1 MTLKKVSQT
10 GLPCGCPTHKL
21 NAELMALAC
30 IGQGLGILMR
40 RIRLWRSRCLVAL
53 LLVSS
58 TGCALLL
65 PGHFWRLTGSS
76 DARIPLVADSQM
88 VRQVIAEE
96 DSLEWL
102 HPEQYPSGRANF
114 LAVMAQLP
122 RVSVPG
128 RSYCEVL
135 ERSKSTCG
143 ASPIETATYVF
154 VQITTGRSRGQ
165 KGWVCENVV
174 HQLFP

>member
-1 MTLKKVSQT
+1 MTLISFGR
-10 GLPCGCPTHKL
+10 GLWNSLP
-21 NAELMALAC
+21 
-30 IGQGLGILMR
+30 Q
-40 RIRLWRSRCLVAL
+40 IRLWLSCWLVAL

-58 TGCALLL
+58 MGCALLL

-96 DSLEWL
+96 DSLEWR
-102 HPEQYPSGRANF
+102 HPEQYLSGRANF
-114 LAVMAQLP
+114 LALMAQLP

-128 RSYCEVL
+128 RSYCEVI

-143 ASPIETATYVF
+143 ATPIETATYVF
-154 VQITTGRSRGQ
+154 VQVTTGPSRGQ